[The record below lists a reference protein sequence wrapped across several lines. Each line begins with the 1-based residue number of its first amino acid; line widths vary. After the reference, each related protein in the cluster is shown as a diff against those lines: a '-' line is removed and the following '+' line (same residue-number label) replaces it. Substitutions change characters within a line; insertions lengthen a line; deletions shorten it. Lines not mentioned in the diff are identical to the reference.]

1 MIRFAYA
8 KKRPEDRLKFYRLF
22 LRDFLHSGSTI
33 QASEEEIESALA
45 ADRQKKFEENWVY
58 HIRMWSNMSFEKWKR
73 ESFKQRAKIMAD
85 GRWLPKRKKV

>member
-1 MIRFAYA
+1 MARSKKITWPIGFEDMIRFAYA

-45 ADRQKKFEENWVY
+45 A
-58 HIRMWSNMSFEKWKR
+58 